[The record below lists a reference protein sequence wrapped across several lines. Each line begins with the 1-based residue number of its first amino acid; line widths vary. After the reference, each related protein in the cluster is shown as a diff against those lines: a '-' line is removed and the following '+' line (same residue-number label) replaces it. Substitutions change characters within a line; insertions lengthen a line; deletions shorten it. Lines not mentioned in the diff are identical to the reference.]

1 MRSLNPQS
9 TIHNPQSAIAI
20 DVICR
25 FGPNEGEANAI
36 LNLQSG
42 SDNPQSTIRNPQ
54 LSVRP
59 LLKWAGGKRQLLPV
73 FRRFYPREFGAY
85 FEPFVGSGAVF
96 FDLHAARAL
105 DGRRVVLTDSN
116 RDLVGCYRT
125 VRDDPAGVVAALERL
140 ARGHATEGERHY
152 YAVRDQF
159 NDQRRQLPARTMAYT
174 PALAAMLIYL
184 NRTGFNGLF
193 RLNGDGR
200 FNVPVGPLHAPA
212 DCRSRSHLRHLAHPL
227 AAGRLDRAGG
237 VRRRAEESATSR
249 LSLFRPAVRAA
260 VGDGAV
266 HRVYR
271 VGILACRPRAAARCR
286 GDVGRSRV
294 PRDGE
299 QLERPGR
306 RQPVRG
312 RPDNRGRGIAALPA
326 AGAPCDQLAIRR
338 PRRDNRAPADQS
350 RAPSLTAVRRTSTG
364 LADHGSHTDQTC
376 HRSRGHSRISSVT
389 ELGGQTRI
397 SYGRV
402 TRPSKPDPLRRG
414 TKLLGVA
421 LASQAWVAWTLKTQP
436 HPGVAAALAFY

>member
-1 MRSLNPQS
+1 VESLNPQS

-20 DVICR
+20 DAICR

-42 SDNPQSTIRNPQ
+42 SVNPQSTIRNPQ

-59 LLKWAGGKRQLLPV
+59 LLKWAGGKRQLLPA

-200 FNVPVGPLHAPA
+200 FNVPVGRYTRPRIVDRDHIFAI
-212 DCRSRSHLRHLAHPL
+212 SRILSRRGVSIAL
-227 AAGRLDRAGG
+227 AAFDG
-237 VRRRAEESATSR
+237 VLKKAQPRDFLYFDPPYAPLSAT
-249 LSLFRPAVRAA
+249 
-260 VGDGAV
+260 
-266 HRVYR
+266 
-271 VGILACRPRAAARCR
+271 ARFT
-286 GDVGRSRV
+286 SY
-294 PRDGE
+294 
-299 QLERPGR
+299 
-306 RQPVRG
+306 
-312 RPDNRGRGIAALPA
+312 
-326 AGAPCDQLAIRR
+326 
-338 PRRDNRAPADQS
+338 
-350 RAPSLTAVRRTSTG
+350 TASAFS
-364 LADHGSHTDQTC
+364 LADHTRLRDVAATLAARGCYVMVSNSSAPAIASLYEDDPTIAAAGLRLYRLPARRAINS
-376 HRSRGHSRISSVT
+376 RSDARGEIT
-389 ELGGQTRI
+389 ELLLTNLE
-397 SYGRV
+397 S
-402 TRPSKPDPLRRG
+402 RR
-414 TKLLGVA
+414 
-421 LASQAWVAWTLKTQP
+421 
-436 HPGVAAALAFY
+436 